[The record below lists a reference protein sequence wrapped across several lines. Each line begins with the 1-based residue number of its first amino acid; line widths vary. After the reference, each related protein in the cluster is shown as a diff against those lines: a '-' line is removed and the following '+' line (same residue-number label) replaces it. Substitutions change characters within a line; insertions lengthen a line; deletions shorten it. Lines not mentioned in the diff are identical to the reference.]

1 MGQAGAGVALAFLA
15 AVVSASES
23 GQRLAPTYS
32 NATIVNLASGRAGD
46 LAPNTLAAIY
56 GRELSAGTRAR
67 DAADLQAGLL
77 PYVLPGTGVTVKVN
91 GLLAGVEYAS
101 PEVVVFVVPAELL
114 PGPAQVVLTRN
125 ALSGPVVRV
134 ELRAAAPALMPYE
147 EGWALARHAGDLSW
161 ITAIAPARPGGEVL
175 LYATGLGQTVPPQ
188 LNRRV
193 VSERSAIEG
202 LAGFQ
207 VVVGEEVLDP
217 SQVVYA
223 GVTPGMAGLYEIR
236 FVLPRSAGEDPEI
249 GIQLGDREGRRR
261 LRVYTRVQPGAA
273 PARSID

>member
-1 MGQAGAGVALAFLA
+1 
-15 AVVSASES
+15 
-23 GQRLAPTYS
+23 
-32 NATIVNLASGRAGD
+32 VNLASGRAGD

-67 DAADLQAGLL
+67 AEADLQAGLL

-114 PGPAQVVLTRN
+114 PGPAQVILARN

-134 ELRAAAPALMPYE
+134 ELLAAAPALMIYE
-147 EGWALARHAGDLSW
+147 GGWVLARHAGDLSW
-161 ITAIAPARPGGEVL
+161 VTSEAPTRPGEEVV
-175 LYATGLGQTVPPQ
+175 LYATGLGPTVPPQ
-188 LNRRV
+188 MNRRV
-193 VSERSAIEG
+193 VSERSEIEG
-202 LAGFQ
+202 LSGLR

-236 FVLPRSAGEDPEI
+236 LVLPRSTGEDPGI
-249 GIQLGDREGRRR
+249 GIQLGDRKGQQR
-261 LRVYTRVQPGAA
+261 LRIYTRVQPEAA
-273 PARSID
+273 PVRSID